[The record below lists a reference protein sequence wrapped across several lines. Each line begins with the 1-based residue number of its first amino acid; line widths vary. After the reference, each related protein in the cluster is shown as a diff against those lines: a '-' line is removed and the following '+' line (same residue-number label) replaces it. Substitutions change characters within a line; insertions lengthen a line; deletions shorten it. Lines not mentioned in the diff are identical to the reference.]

1 MLGPQN
7 FPPDYYH
14 QLQTIVLQAHANSL
28 FIINYMQ
35 ARSRFFKLVVM
46 CSYLI
51 NYRFNNLTATIVEIF
66 RYTFMQCITWDYYD
80 AVITAH

>member
-1 MLGPQN
+1 
-7 FPPDYYH
+7 
-14 QLQTIVLQAHANSL
+14 
-28 FIINYMQ
+28 MQ
-35 ARSRFFKLVVM
+35 ARSRFFKLVVL

-51 NYRFNNLTATIVEIF
+51 NYCFNNLTATIVEIF